1 MKWTRLEIVLVILGI
16 IMLMADGACIIYWH
30 PTSVGC
36 WIASVFLTFVITN
49 MFWNHR
55 RLTESKTDA
64 IKEMLDRISEE
75 SVTVPL
81 VVVDMVFAKP
91 EVRTLVGKKL
101 TEGYMKGLYKEAYEE
116 LGLEWDDSM
125 LEMNERPTF
134 TLTVNSD
141 SVKNEVNKNV

>member
-1 MKWTRLEIVLVILGI
+1 MKWKLSDKLLVVLGI
-16 IMLMADGACIIYWH
+16 ILVLADGAFIAYKQL
-30 PTSVGC
+30 SVADC
-36 WIASVFLTFVITN
+36 WLASVVLTLVITN
-49 MFWNHR
+49 MFWKHK
-55 RLTESKTDA
+55 RLTKSKTDA

-75 SVTVPL
+75 SVTVP
-81 VVVDMVFAKP
+81 VIVVDMVFAKP

-141 SVKNEVNKNV
+141 SVKDEVNKNV

>member
-1 MKWTRLEIVLVILGI
+1 M
-16 IMLMADGACIIYWH
+16 
-30 PTSVGC
+30 
-36 WIASVFLTFVITN
+36 
-49 MFWNHR
+49 
-55 RLTESKTDA
+55 
-64 IKEMLDRISEE
+64 
-75 SVTVPL
+75 
-81 VVVDMVFAKP
+81 P

>member
-1 MKWTRLEIVLVILGI
+1 MKWTRFEIVLLVLSIVLV
-16 IMLMADGACIIYWH
+16 LADGVCITYWH
-30 PTSVGC
+30 PSSVGC
-36 WIASVFLTFVITN
+36 WLGSVFLTLLITHV
-49 MFWNHR
+49 FWKHK

-75 SVTVPL
+75 STTVP
-81 VVVDMVFAKP
+81 VIVVDMVFASP

-101 TEGYMKGLYKEAYEE
+101 TKGYMNDLYKEAYTE

-141 SVKNEVNKNV
+141 SVKDEVNKNV